1 MTCIPIFV
9 ERSSF
14 HEEFHRAQ
22 GNRTPVPY
30 LPYEC
35 RGQVPTLGTQ
45 RLPSWLQFGCFPACL
60 SVSMEHLERSCLRKP
75 TDHRRYQGLAKMS
88 NKH

>member
-14 HEEFHRAQ
+14 HEKFHRAQ
-22 GNRTPVPY
+22 GNRIPVPY

-35 RGQVPTLGTQ
+35 RGQVPHLVHSDCPPGSNSAVSLLVSPSLWNTLNA
-45 RLPSWLQFGCFPACL
+45 PACA
-60 SVSMEHLERSCLRKP
+60 SQQIIDDIRGWPR
-75 TDHRRYQGLAKMS
+75 
-88 NKH
+88 